1 VLHKAAA
8 GESRIVVAPRPFE
21 EDAMGAFVDLAIP
34 RHLTFSET
42 THSQFR
48 IECEKHDGVTRL
60 E

>member
-1 VLHKAAA
+1 
-8 GESRIVVAPRPFE
+8 
-21 EDAMGAFVDLAIP
+21 MGAFVDLAIP

-48 IECEKHDGVTRL
+48 IECEKYDGVTRL